1 MCERPIERALISV
14 FDKRTVVVFAKG
26 LVDLGVDILST
37 GGTAKILVENGI
49 KVKEISSYT
58 GFPEL
63 LEGRVKSLH
72 PKVHAGVLFRRG
84 NVDDER
90 SIAAQGILPI
100 DLVAVNLYPFE
111 KTVRETPRDQAK
123 VVENIDI
130 GGPAL
135 IRAAAKNYVNVAVI
149 VDPEDYAPILQEL
162 RTYGC
167 SLSSETRLQLAGKA
181 FRRTAEYDAAIQRYF
196 ENLREANIATE
207 IFPRKILLEFEKIR
221 DLRYG
226 ENPHQKAAV
235 YKEAGARA
243 CIAEA
248 KILSGKK
255 ELSYTNILDTDF
267 AFNLIRE
274 FEDQIA
280 TVIVKHAN
288 PCGGAVG
295 ETLVESCKKALQTD
309 PVSAFGGIYA
319 FSREVDPETA
329 NFLSNQFIEVMIAPG
344 YTNEALKILSKKE
357 NRRILNSQE
366 LVEATR
372 SEGFRG
378 KSFRSVLGGMLY
390 QETDSVLL
398 DEKRMSIPT
407 KRKPTGDE
415 MKALLFGWKFVK
427 HVRSNAIVLASPTQL
442 IGVGAGQMS
451 RVDSCKIAIS
461 KAQDAGLKT
470 SGTAL
475 ASDAFLPFRDTVDQ
489 AAKVGV
495 TAIIEPGGSLRDK
508 EVIEAADKYNMA
520 IVFTGI
526 RHFRH

>member
-1 MCERPIERALISV
+1 MDERSIKRALLSV
-14 FDKRTVVVFAKG
+14 YDKKDVLTFAKG
-26 LVDLGVDILST
+26 LVDLGVDLLST
-37 GGTAKILVENGI
+37 GGTAKTLLEKGI

-63 LEGRVKSLH
+63 LDGRVKSLH
-72 PKVHAGVLFRRG
+72 PKIHAGVLFRRG
-84 NVDDER
+84 NIDDER
-90 SIAAQGILPI
+90 SIEAQGILPI

-111 KTVRETPRDQAK
+111 ITVKETPNDQARII
-123 VVENIDI
+123 ENIDI

-135 IRAAAKNYVNVAVI
+135 MRAAAKNYVNVAVV
-149 VDPEDYAPILQEL
+149 VDPEDYKPILEEL
-162 RTYGC
+162 RTHQT
-167 SLSSETRLQLAGKA
+167 SLSSETRFRLAEKA
-181 FRRTAEYDAAIQRYF
+181 FRRTAEYDSAIKQYF
-196 ENLREANIATE
+196 ENLTAMRHTTE
-207 IFPRKILLEFEKIR
+207 VFPRKVLLEFEKIR

-235 YKEAGARA
+235 YKEADART

-248 KILSGKK
+248 KILGGKK

-274 FEDQIA
+274 FPNQIA

-288 PCGGAVG
+288 PCGGAIG
-295 ETLVESCKKALQTD
+295 ETLLESCKRSLQTD
-309 PVSAFGGIYA
+309 PASAFGGIYA
-319 FSREVDPETA
+319 FSREVDHETA
-329 NFLSNQFIEVMIAPG
+329 NLLSDRFVEVTIAPG
-344 YTNEALKILSKKE
+344 YTDEALKILSKRE
-357 NRRILNSQE
+357 NRRILDSKE
-366 LVEATR
+366 LVKTID
-372 SEGFRG
+372 SEGFTG
-378 KSFRSVLGGMLY
+378 KSFRSILGGMLY
-390 QETDSVLL
+390 QETDNTLV
-398 DEKRMSIPT
+398 DEKRMSVPT
-407 KRKPTGDE
+407 KRKPTDEE

-451 RVDSCKIAIS
+451 RIDSCRLAIS
-461 KAQDAGLKT
+461 KANDVGLRI
-470 SGTAL
+470 SGATL

-489 AAKVGV
+489 AAKAGV

-508 EVIEAADKYNMA
+508 EVIEAANEHGMA

>member
-1 MCERPIERALISV
+1 MSAPVRRALLTV
-14 FDKRTVVVFAKG
+14 FDKKDIVIFAKG
-26 LVDLGVDILST
+26 LAGLGIEILST
-37 GGTAKILVENGI
+37 GGTAKTLVENGI

-84 NVDDER
+84 NIDDEQ

-100 DLVAVNLYPFE
+100 DLVVVNLYPFE
-111 KTVRETPRDQAK
+111 KTVKETSDIAK
-123 VVENIDI
+123 IIENIDI

-149 VDPEDYAPILQEL
+149 VDAEDYAPILKEL
-162 RTYGC
+162 NTRKGT
-167 SLSSETRLQLAGKA
+167 LSPEARLRLALKA
-181 FRRTAEYDAAIQRYF
+181 FRRTAEYDAAIERYF
-196 ENLREANIATE
+196 ENLHEASVPVE
-207 IFPRKILLEFEKIR
+207 VFPRRILLEFEKIR

-235 YKEAGARA
+235 YEEVGARA
-243 CIAEA
+243 CVAQA

-267 AFNLIRE
+267 AFYLIRE
-274 FEDQIA
+274 FEDQMA

-295 ETLVESCKKALQTD
+295 ETLVESCRKALRTD
-309 PVSAFGGIYA
+309 PTSAFGGIYA
-319 FSREVDPETA
+319 FSREVDVETA
-329 NFLSNQFIEVMIAPG
+329 NFLSNQFIEVTIAPG
-344 YTNEALKILSKKE
+344 YANQALRILSKRE
-357 NRRILNSQE
+357 NRRILDSTQ
-366 LVEATR
+366 LVKTMR
-372 SEGFRG
+372 SGKLAG
-378 KSFRSVLGGMLY
+378 KSFRSILGGMLY
-390 QETDSVLL
+390 QETDDILL

-407 KRKPTGDE
+407 KRKPTDEE

-470 SGTAL
+470 VGTAL

-489 AAKVGV
+489 AKKAGI
-495 TAIIEPGGSLRDK
+495 TAIVEPGGSLRDK
-508 EVIEAADKYNMA
+508 EVIQAADEYNMT
-520 IVFTGI
+520 ILFTGI

>member
-1 MCERPIERALISV
+1 MSERPIQRALLSV
-14 FDKRTVVVFAKG
+14 FDKKDVVAFAKG
-26 LVDLGVDILST
+26 LVDLGIEILST
-37 GGTAKILVENGI
+37 GGTAKTLMENGI

-63 LEGRVKSLH
+63 LEGRIKSLH

-84 NVDDER
+84 NIDDER
-90 SIAAQGILPI
+90 SVKAQGILPI

-111 KTVRETPRDQAK
+111 KTVTETPRDQAK
-123 VVENIDI
+123 IIENIDI

-135 IRAAAKNYVNVAVI
+135 VRAAAKNYINVVVI
-149 VDPEDYAPILQEL
+149 VDPEDYKPILNEL
-162 RTYGC
+162 RTHEGN
-167 SLSSETRLQLAGKA
+167 LSPETRLRLAWNA
-181 FRRTAEYDAAIQRYF
+181 FQRTAEYDAAIKHYF
-196 ENLREANIATE
+196 ENLQEANIPTE
-207 IFPRKILLEFEKIR
+207 IFARKIQLEFEKIR

-235 YKEAGARA
+235 YKEVGARA

-248 KILSGKK
+248 KIVSGKK

-280 TVIVKHAN
+280 SVIVKHAN

-295 ETLVESCKKALQTD
+295 ETLMESCRKALQTD

-319 FSREVDPETA
+319 FSREVDVEMA
-329 NFLSNQFIEVMIAPG
+329 NFLSNQFVEVTIAPG
-344 YTNEALKILSKKE
+344 YTNEALKILSKRE
-357 NRRILNSQE
+357 NRRILDSTQ
-366 LVEATR
+366 LVETMR
-372 SEGFRG
+372 SERLGG
-378 KSFRSVLGGMLY
+378 KSFRSILGGMLY
-390 QETDSVLL
+390 QETDDILL

-407 KRKPTGDE
+407 KRKPTDEE

-470 SGTAL
+470 VGTAL

-489 AAKVGV
+489 AKKAGI

-508 EVIEAADKYNMA
+508 EVIEAADEYDMT